1 METFEQINPWTTLT
15 VNEVYDNAWIRV
27 QHRDVLTPTGKPG
40 IYGVVHF
47 KHIAVGVVPIDEEGN
62 TWLVGQ
68 YRYPLGRYSWEIPE
82 GGCPEGT
89 DTLETAQ
96 RELREETG
104 LYAGYWEKILEC
116 DVSNSVTDEMAVLYL
131 ARDLSQGPSA
141 PEDTEA
147 LQLRKVPIETAITM
161 VMQGEI
167 RDSLSVMGLL
177 TIAKKMCMP

>member
-1 METFEQINPWTTLT
+1 MDTLEEKNPWTTLNT
-15 VNEVYDNAWIRV
+15 TEVYDNAWIQV
-27 QHRDVLTPTGKPG
+27 QHRNVLTPSGKPG

-47 KHIAVGVVPIDEEGN
+47 KHIAVGIIPIDEEGN

-89 DTLETAQ
+89 DILETAQ

-104 LYAGYWEKILEC
+104 LLAGYWEKILEC
-116 DVSNSVTDEMAVLYL
+116 DVSNSVSDETAVLYL
-131 ARDLSQGPSA
+131 ARDLIQGPPA
-141 PEDTEA
+141 PEDTED
-147 LQLRKVPIETAITM
+147 LRLRKVPVEAAIGM

-177 TIAKKMCMP
+177 AVAKKMRLP